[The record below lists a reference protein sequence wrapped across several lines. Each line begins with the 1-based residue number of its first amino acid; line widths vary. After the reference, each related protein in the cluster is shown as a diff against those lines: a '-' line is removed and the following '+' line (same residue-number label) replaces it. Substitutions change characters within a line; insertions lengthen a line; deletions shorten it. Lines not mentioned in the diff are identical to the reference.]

1 MAILRAC
8 SYQATI
14 ELPEPPENYTAILV
28 TLSQEGVTIEKDQS
42 SLTFDGNNVIFKLD
56 QTETKQLAACKKAFM
71 QVRCYKSQYEAPGSK
86 VWVLDVCASLNE
98 DVLPR
103 SEEEVTP

>member
-28 TLSQEGVTIEKDQS
+28 TLSQEGVTIEKDQDDLVTEENS
-42 SLTFDGNNVIFKLD
+42 IIFQLD
-56 QTETKQLAACKKAFM
+56 QNETKQLTACKHAYM